1 MAPMALKL
9 LSFAGEKG
17 LFILEIQTPIAYIP
31 MNVPTYMHILATLNK
46 LFKKDCKEMGGRS
59 CRDIKEE
66 QEGWEL
72 GATFEQNILYICMNI
87 STNKFK
93 IYLNK
98 YL

>member
-1 MAPMALKL
+1 
-9 LSFAGEKG
+9 
-17 LFILEIQTPIAYIP
+17 
-31 MNVPTYMHILATLNK
+31 
-46 LFKKDCKEMGGRS
+46 MGGRS

-72 GATFEQNILYICMNI
+72 VATFEQNILYICMNI

-93 IYLNK
+93 IYINK

>member
-17 LFILEIQTPIAYIP
+17 SFILEIQTLIAYIP
-31 MNVPTYMHILATLNK
+31 MNVSTYMHILAALNK
-46 LFKKDCKEMGGRS
+46 LLKKDCIETGGRS
-59 CRDIKEE
+59 CREQEE